1 MEPSPSMNSSVVDGD
16 EAEDQRPLL
25 PPRPPPPLG
34 CPPQCGL
41 HPEVQHQAGRGD
53 PVVWM
58 DRAQA
63 VATVPVYN
71 GHLHVSSSCSPN
83 PHRKRDKGGKSK
95 DSRNKGQKKQQA
107 VQHKDGQQKNRAK
120 KPEGPR
126 QHQEKTTTT
135 SSSSF
140 LGGAQD
146 PPPRVTC
153 RSHLEARDTA
163 EGWGAAGERHR
174 GATDVAVEMRD
185 RRAVPEIIITARG
198 DGDEEEEEES
208 RIYTVE
214 AEDLRGPLPGAER
227 TRPGPGT
234 SADPGPEEEPKE
246 DTTKDDQYWKTH
258 SIGWRLVRRRA
269 LFERRQR
276 LNDCALAVGIFGVVV
291 MVMETELSWSVYSK
305 SSIYSL
311 ALKSVISVSTVL
323 LVGLIVA
330 YHCCEVQLY
339 VHDNSAE
346 DWRIAM
352 TMERVTLMALELVA
366 VAIHPYPVGLLA
378 YVQRVPA
385 SSETELEI
393 MLALPMFLRLYLL
406 GRAMMLHSR
415 LFTDTASRSIG
426 ALNKIHFN
434 TRFVGKTLMTTYPG
448 TVLMM
453 FSVSLWVVAA
463 WGLHVCERHHNYRDL
478 SSNYMEALWM
488 VSVTFLSI
496 GYGDVVP
503 HTYCG
508 RSICLLTGIMGAGC
522 TVLVVAVVARKLELT
537 RAEKHVHNFM
547 MDSHIS
553 KEVPI
558 KTAAANVLRETW
570 LIYKHT
576 RVSREKDHTSV
587 RMHQRKLLLAI
598 YRLRSVKME
607 KRKLAD
613 QANTLVDFSKV
624 GEASEKPHTTPL
636 LRPSHSESNPVALFL
651 NARHLSTPGPKHR
664 RRRYHDNPNAAAAQM
679 QSLMYDVLSEVQSC
693 RGELDTHVNSLEK
706 HVEELREGFRSLM
719 PLLSSTLS
727 TQNSSIRHLLRER
740 ETQAETQAETA

>member
-1 MEPSPSMNSSVVDGD
+1 MEMSPSMSTSVVTGD

-25 PPRPPPPLG
+25 PPRPPPPPG
-34 CPPQCGL
+34 CPPHCGL
-41 HPEVQHQAGRGD
+41 HPAVHHQAGRGD
-53 PVVWM
+53 PGVWT
-58 DRAQA
+58 DRPQA
-63 VATVPVYN
+63 MATVPVYN
-71 GHLHVSSSCSPN
+71 GHLYVSASPSRCASSPSPSRSSTF
-83 PHRKRDKGGKSK
+83 PLWRRDKGGKGK
-95 DSRNKGQKKQQA
+95 DGRGDRKGPKKQPPARQNA
-107 VQHKDGQQKNRAK
+107 GHKEKNRAK

-126 QHQEKTTTT
+126 PHQEKTPAPQSPA
-135 SSSSF
+135 SSYR
-140 LGGAQD
+140 GG
-146 PPPRVTC
+146 PGTPHRGSPYRVTC
-153 RSHLEARDTA
+153 RSHLEARETA
-163 EGWGAAGERHR
+163 VGWGAAGERRHDP
-174 GATDVAVEMRD
+174 TPDVAVEMRD
-185 RRAVPEIIITARG
+185 RRTVPEIIITAR
-198 DGDEEEEEES
+198 DDVDEELEES

-214 AEDLRGPLPGAER
+214 GGDQRGPLPGAEGP
-227 TRPGPGT
+227 PGP
-234 SADPGPEEEPKE
+234 SPAPAPRPQESKPDM
-246 DTTKDDQYWKTH
+246 KDDQYWKTH
-258 SIGWRLVRRRA
+258 GIGWRLVRRRA

-305 SSIYSL
+305 SSIYSI

-339 VHDNSAE
+339 MHDNGAE

-352 TMERVTLMALELVA
+352 TMERVTLIALELVA
-366 VAIHPYPVGLLA
+366 VAIHPYPMGMLA
-378 YVQRVPA
+378 YVQKVPP

-448 TVLMM
+448 TVLMI
-453 FSVSLWVVAA
+453 FSVSLWIVAA

-553 KEVPI
+553 KEI
-558 KTAAANVLRETW
+558 KSAAANVLRETW
-570 LIYKHT
+570 LTYKHT
-576 RVSREKDHTSV
+576 KMSRERDHTRV

-598 YRLRSVKME
+598 HHLRSVKME

-613 QANTLVDFSKV
+613 QANSLVDLSK
-624 GEASEKPHTTPL
+624 
-636 LRPSHSESNPVALFL
+636 
-651 NARHLSTPGPKHR
+651 
-664 RRRYHDNPNAAAAQM
+664 M
-679 QSLMYDVLSEVQSC
+679 QSLMYDVLSEVQGC

-719 PLLSSTLS
+719 PLLSNTLS
-727 TQNSSIRHLLRER
+727 TQNSSIRHLLWER
-740 ETQAETQAETA
+740 EAQAENAATAAATSGGDGAQ

>member
-1 MEPSPSMNSSVVDGD
+1 MDHSASMSFSVVDEG
-16 EAEDQRPLL
+16 EVEDMRSLL
-25 PPRPPPPLG
+25 PQRIP
-34 CPPQCGL
+34 
-41 HPEVQHQAGRGD
+41 HP
-53 PVVWM
+53 
-58 DRAQA
+58 AQA
-63 VATVPVYN
+63 CSPQRGRLHTIQTSTDHTVWLERTQAMATTPLYN
-71 GHLHVSSSCSPN
+71 GHLYIAPCSNRRGDKARAKDKRCERKPGGCKQTAARN
-83 PHRKRDKGGKSK
+83 RQCKAKPPHR
-95 DSRNKGQKKQQA
+95 
-107 VQHKDGQQKNRAK
+107 VQESLGSFTDVQRSPCASPAK
-120 KPEGPR
+120 CR
-126 QHQEKTTTT
+126 
-135 SSSSF
+135 
-140 LGGAQD
+140 
-146 PPPRVTC
+146 C
-153 RSHLEARDTA
+153 RSELEKRARQKPLNLSMEMHD
-163 EGWGAAGERHR
+163 RHSL
-174 GATDVAVEMRD
+174 
-185 RRAVPEIIITARG
+185 PEIIITSK
-198 DGDEEEEEES
+198 DDDES
-208 RIYTVE
+208 HSE
-214 AEDLRGPLPGAER
+214 AHQDPSLSKAKGHLPGLEGSMVVGS
-227 TRPGPGT
+227 GPIPLE
-234 SADPGPEEEPKE
+234 SPEE
-246 DTTKDDQYWKTH
+246 DDKDDRYWKTH
-258 SIGWRLVRRRA
+258 NIGWRLVRRRA
-269 LFERRQR
+269 LFLRRQQ
-276 LNDCALAVGIFGVVV
+276 LNDCAVSVGMFGVLM

-311 ALKSVISVSTVL
+311 GLKSIISLSTFIL
-323 LVGLIVA
+323 LGFIIA

-339 VHDNSAE
+339 VHDIGAE

-352 TMERVTLMALELVA
+352 TSERLALIAVELAV
-366 VAIHPYPVGLLA
+366 VAIHPYPVGLLEYFEQSNSQEA
-378 YVQRVPA
+378 IT
-385 SSETELEI
+385 ETELEI
-393 MLALPMFLRLYLL
+393 VLALPMFLRLYLL

-463 WGLHVCERHHNYRDL
+463 WGLHVCERYVELSRSTSVQSNVLWSLRSCRHHNYRDL

-553 KEVPI
+553 KRI
-558 KTAAANVLRETW
+558 KIAAANVLRETW

-576 RVSREKDHTSV
+576 KLSRERDHTRV

-598 YRLRSVKME
+598 HQLRRVKME
-607 KRKLAD
+607 KRILAD
-613 QANTLVDFSKV
+613 QGNTLVDLCK
-624 GEASEKPHTTPL
+624 
-636 LRPSHSESNPVALFL
+636 
-651 NARHLSTPGPKHR
+651 
-664 RRRYHDNPNAAAAQM
+664 M
-679 QSLMYDVLSEVQSC
+679 QNLMYDVLSEVQSC
-693 RGELDTHVNSLEK
+693 RGELDCHIHVLEK

-740 ETQAETQAETA
+740 EVKAETGAADG